1 MRLSVLKGH
10 TLKRN
15 TKQTI
20 TAYLMIGLPI
30 IGFFA
35 FTLYP
40 LLWAMMKSFYYYT
53 GKLSDM
59 QLVGFQNFID
69 VFKDATY
76 WSRWAFTF
84 KLAIC
89 KLCLEIP
96 LAFVAA
102 LLLTR
107 NIKLKGFFRSV
118 YFLPTIVSVSIAGI
132 LYSVLFDYYGIIN
145 EVLIKLGLIDK
156 QIDWFGSSSASLLGL
171 VISTTWK
178 TFGLNVIYFIAAI
191 SNVPEDCYEAAK
203 IDGAGPLRT
212 TFSITLPLIA
222 PVFQTILLL
231 AINGTLHESEFIL
244 VATNGA
250 PGGSTFT
257 VMSYVVSSFVPGFAS
272 TVVNIGYGC
281 AISLV
286 TSIIFSLI
294 AIIYMKATKKM
305 SNI

>member
-1 MRLSVLKGH
+1 MRLSLLKGD
-10 TLKRN
+10 LKRN
-15 TKQTI
+15 TRQTI

-53 GKLSDM
+53 GKISDM
-59 QLVGFQNFID
+59 QFVGFQNFID
-69 VFKDATY
+69 VFNDTTY
-76 WSRWAFTF
+76 WSRWSFTF
-84 KLAIC
+84 KFAIC

-96 LAFVAA
+96 LAFVSA

-107 NIKLKGFFRSV
+107 NVKFKGFFRSV

-145 EVLIKLGLIDK
+145 EGLIGLGVIDE
-156 QIDWFGSSSASLLGL
+156 QVDWFGSKGASLLGL

-178 TFGLNVIYFIAAI
+178 TFGLNVMYFIAAI
-191 SNVPEDCYEAAK
+191 NNVPEDCYEAAK
-203 IDGAGPLRT
+203 IDGASALRT

-257 VMSYVVSSFVPGFAS
+257 VMSYVVNSFVPGFAD

-281 AISLV
+281 AISLI
-286 TSIIFSLI
+286 TSMIFSLI
-294 AIIYMKATKKM
+294 AIVYMQATKKL